1 MSIVRFLGHQIIYN
15 KSIRHKVMKKKKINK
30 LEEGRMINFS
40 IFIFII
46 YAVYE
51 SAANIVFGSGRKK
64 YRRHRRRRAYAVAAK
79 HKRAQQTVLYTP
91 KKTDTQKRG
100 SRKAP
105 RLLFYYCSMAT
116 IA

>member
-1 MSIVRFLGHQIIYN
+1 
-15 KSIRHKVMKKKKINK
+15 MKKKKINK
-30 LEEGRMINFS
+30 MEEGRMINFS

-79 HKRAQQTVLYTP
+79 HKRAQQTILYTP
-91 KKTDTQKRG
+91 QKSG
-100 SRKAP
+100 HTKARKPKSSA
-105 RLLFYYCSMAT
+105 LTFYYCSMAT

>member
-1 MSIVRFLGHQIIYN
+1 
-15 KSIRHKVMKKKKINK
+15 
-30 LEEGRMINFS
+30 MINFS

-79 HKRAQQTVLYTP
+79 HKRAQQTILYTP
-91 KKTDTQKRG
+91 KKQTHKSAEAEKLRAYFFITALWLR
-100 SRKAP
+100 SPENRAP
-105 RLLFYYCSMAT
+105 
-116 IA
+116 